1 MLGCTLWSQDPGET
15 EGNFVSGGIPFI
27 YKVTLVRAC
36 SMMACGGQ
44 PGTGDRSKLQEQSH
58 LLVHQENAWLGGEGV
73 LVFWAGLYLCFS
85 KDSRNECKSGF
96 LGNLGILHPCASLTQ
111 SSFLL

>member
-27 YKVTLVRAC
+27 YKVTLVQAC

-73 LVFWAGLYLCFS
+73 LVSGP
-85 KDSRNECKSGF
+85 DSTS
-96 LGNLGILHPCASLTQ
+96 ASAKTLEMNANQASWET
-111 SSFLL
+111 

>member
-1 MLGCTLWSQDPGET
+1 MSR
-15 EGNFVSGGIPFI
+15 GIPFI
-27 YKVTLVRAC
+27 YKVTLVQAC
-36 SMMACGGQ
+36 SRMACGRQ
-44 PGTGDRSKLQEQSH
+44 PGTDRSKLQEQSP

-73 LVFWAGLYLCFS
+73 LVSGPTLYLCFS

-96 LGNLGILHPCASLTQ
+96 LGNLGTLHPCANLTQ